1 MECSKI
7 QNQLDIIIDFCKSCC
22 NVCDDCLVAELK
34 RDLYREIEQEKLV
47 LILDKQSN

>member
-1 MECSKI
+1 MEFSKLLK
-7 QNQLDIIIDFCKSCC
+7 QLSIIVDFCKSCC